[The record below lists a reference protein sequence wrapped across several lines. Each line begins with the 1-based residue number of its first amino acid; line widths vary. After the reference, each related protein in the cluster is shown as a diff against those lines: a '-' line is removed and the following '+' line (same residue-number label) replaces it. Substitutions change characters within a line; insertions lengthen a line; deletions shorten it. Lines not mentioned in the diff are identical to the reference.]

1 MESTGGHRPILVIG
15 GTGKTGRHVVDRL
28 RRRGKEVRALSRST
42 PVPFDWFDESTWKT
56 AVSGAGAAYLVDAQ
70 NEHAAERM
78 RAFAPFAVAQ
88 GVERLVLLSARGWAD
103 SGDPGMLATEDAV
116 RDSGGAWTILRP
128 TWFMQGFAEDDLMRA
143 PVLAG
148 EVRLPAGDGLE
159 PFIDTE
165 DIAETAAAV
174 LTREGDEGCTYELS
188 GPRALTLAEAVAAIA
203 EASGRPVRYVPVSE
217 EEYVAGL
224 VADGTPEDAARFVA
238 RLWGWL
244 RDGED
249 AHLSDGVQRVL
260 GRAPVDLTDFVRRAA
275 AAGAWAG

>member
-174 LTREGDEGCTYELS
+174 LTREGHEGCTYELS
-188 GPRALTLAEAVAAIA
+188 GPRALPLAEAVAAIA

-224 VADGTPEDAARFVA
+224 VADGTPEEAARFVA

-260 GRAPVDLTDFVRRAA
+260 GRAPGDFTDFVRRAA
-275 AAGAWAG
+275 AAGAWAD